1 MIFIETVKHKA
12 IESFNIMSSTSFFVL
27 LQDMFREKFAQKELE
42 VNHMISYKSKAVL
55 KQAIMKSYNQYDEE
69 FDIIPEEM
77 KDDQIED
84 VSRTPAENLAYQVGW
99 TTLLLQWEQDESE
112 GKVVHTPAEGYKWNQ
127 LGVLYSLFNEK
138 YACQSLAAL
147 RAQLKENVL
156 TICNMLDRM
165 SEKDVFEPHQRKW
178 ADDATAKAVW
188 PVYKFIHVNTVAPF
202 KNFRT
207 QIRKWKRL
215 KQV

>member
-1 MIFIETVKHKA
+1 
-12 IESFNIMSSTSFFVL
+12 MSSTSFLVL

-165 SEKDVFEPHQRKW
+165 SEEDVFEPHQRKW

>member
-1 MIFIETVKHKA
+1 
-12 IESFNIMSSTSFFVL
+12 MSSTSFFVL

-77 KDDQIED
+77 KDDRIED

-138 YACQSLAAL
+138 YACQSLVAL

-165 SEKDVFEPHQRKW
+165 SEEEVFEPHQRKW

>member
-1 MIFIETVKHKA
+1 M
-12 IESFNIMSSTSFFVL
+12 NFFVL

-42 VNHMISYKSKAVL
+42 VNNMTTYESKDIL
-55 KQAIMKSYNQYDEE
+55 KQAIMKTYNQYDEE
-69 FDIIPEEM
+69 FNMIREEM
-77 KDDQIED
+77 KDDRIED

-99 TTLLLQWEQDESE
+99 TTLLLQWEQHETE

-127 LGVLYSLFNEK
+127 LGTLYSLFNEK
-138 YACQSLAAL
+138 YACQSLVAL
-147 RAQLKENVL
+147 RAQLKQNVL
-156 TICNMLDRM
+156 TICDMLDRM
-165 SEKDVFEPHQRKW
+165 SEEEVFEPHQRKW

>member
-1 MIFIETVKHKA
+1 
-12 IESFNIMSSTSFFVL
+12 MSSTFFFVL

-165 SEKDVFEPHQRKW
+165 SEKDVFQPHQRKW

-207 QIRKWKRL
+207 KIRKWKRL

>member
-1 MIFIETVKHKA
+1 
-12 IESFNIMSSTSFFVL
+12 MSYSYFFVL
-27 LQDMFREKFAQKELE
+27 LQDMFREKFAQKKLE
-42 VNHMISYKSKAVL
+42 VSHMTSYESKDVL

-69 FDIIPEEM
+69 FDMIPEEM

-99 TTLLLQWEQDESE
+99 TTLLLQWEQDETE
-112 GKVVHTPAEGYKWNQ
+112 GRVVHTPAEGYKWNQ
-127 LGVLYSLFNEK
+127 LGALYSLFNEK
-138 YACQSLAAL
+138 YACQSLVAL
-147 RAQLKENVL
+147 RAQLKQNVL

-165 SEKDVFEPHQRKW
+165 SEDEVFEPHQRKW

>member
-1 MIFIETVKHKA
+1 
-12 IESFNIMSSTSFFVL
+12 MSSTSFLVL

-165 SEKDVFEPHQRKW
+165 SEEDVFEPHQRKW

-202 KNFRT
+202 KNLRT

>member
-1 MIFIETVKHKA
+1 
-12 IESFNIMSSTSFFVL
+12 MSSTSFFVL

>member
-1 MIFIETVKHKA
+1 
-12 IESFNIMSSTSFFVL
+12 MSSSSFFVL

-77 KDDQIED
+77 KDDRIED

-138 YACQSLAAL
+138 YACQSLVAL

-165 SEKDVFEPHQRKW
+165 SEEEVFEPHQRKW